1 MKAILL
7 GTAALSLFAVSA
19 AFGADLAVAAG
30 SGRAA
35 AIHLDRLLCRRQRR
49 RRLRAKGFHRQ
60 RRQLVS
66 PLSGFTSANLD
77 TSGYLLGG
85 QIGCDYQFAPSWVVG
100 IEGAAWGGDIGGKTN
115 VALNYRERY
124 PATTRRLRK
133 PPTSHQFDGAGR
145 LRLGSLAVLR
155 QGRRCLGR
163 RPIQRPRT
171 FGGAPYDLEG
181 SETRLGW
188 TAGVGVE
195 WAVSDDWSVKV
206 EYNYYGFG
214 TRNVTFIDQIMH
226 YPGPEQI
233 KQDIQTI
240 MLGRQF
246 ARLRLAMRKRW
257 S

>member
-1 MKAILL
+1 MAPAPAAPPQFTWTGCYAGLSAGGGFGQKDLTD
-7 GTAALSLFAVSA
+7 TAGVL
-19 AFGADLAVAAG
+19 
-30 SGRAA
+30 
-35 AIHLDRLLCRRQRR
+35 
-49 RRLRAKGFHRQ
+49 
-60 RRQLVS
+60 S

-115 VALNYRERY
+115 VALNVPGAIPGDNATFKETTDLLTSLTARAGYAWDHWLFYGKGGVALVDDRY
-124 PATTRRLRK
+124 SAP
-133 PPTSHQFDGAGR
+133 G
-145 LRLGSLAVLR
+145 
-155 QGRRCLGR
+155 
-163 RPIQRPRT
+163 T

-214 TRNVTFIDQIMH
+214 TRNVTFIDQISTT
-226 YPGPEQI
+226 PGPEQI

-240 MLGRQF
+240 MLGVNLHVSAWQ
-246 ARLRLAMRKRW
+246 
-257 S
+257 